1 MKGLLARLEDKDK
14 YPYNENQVKSLVF
27 LVMRRMINLLWV
39 VVHIFTE
46 RCPLL
51 GALGCVS
58 RLCGEE
64 GVGAHPCDGGDQEPG
79 EGEQRG
85 GEHDGGIGTTPG
97 QSAQFRVL
105 VKELILYS
113 MP

>member
-1 MKGLLARLEDKDK
+1 
-14 YPYNENQVKSLVF
+14 
-27 LVMRRMINLLWV
+27 MINLLWV

-64 GVGAHPCDGGDQEPG
+64 GVGAHPGDGGDQEPG
-79 EGEQRG
+79 EGQQRG
-85 GEHDGGIGTTPG
+85 REHGEGWGLLPSPG
-97 QSAQFRVL
+97 QSAQLRVL
-105 VKELILYS
+105 V
-113 MP
+113 

>member
-1 MKGLLARLEDKDK
+1 
-14 YPYNENQVKSLVF
+14 
-27 LVMRRMINLLWV
+27 MRRMINLLWV

-51 GALGCVS
+51 GALGCVP

-64 GVGAHPCDGGDQEPG
+64 GVGADPGHDGDQEPG
-79 EGEQRG
+79 EGQQRG
-85 GEHDGGIGTTPG
+85 REHDGGIGTTPG